1 MLTCILYIP
10 DSFTDI
16 HNFPITEMIC
26 LSRYIK
32 QERVVRKCIYIT
44 VVECKLHFMICGSN
58 LWLCYSTRIYTLET
72 RIVLWNYSD
81 RCYVL
86 NLEYGL
92 RTATQRFTRYLTNT
106 IIILSPPFLNS
117 LKKNNW
123 KLQIN
128 MRVAVLS
135 SW

>member
-32 QERVVRKCIYIT
+32 QERVVRMCIHITVVECKLQSMICLSRYIKQERVVRKCIYIT

-58 LWLCYSTRIYTLET
+58 L
-72 RIVLWNYSD
+72 
-81 RCYVL
+81 
-86 NLEYGL
+86 
-92 RTATQRFTRYLTNT
+92 
-106 IIILSPPFLNS
+106 
-117 LKKNNW
+117 
-123 KLQIN
+123 
-128 MRVAVLS
+128 
-135 SW
+135 